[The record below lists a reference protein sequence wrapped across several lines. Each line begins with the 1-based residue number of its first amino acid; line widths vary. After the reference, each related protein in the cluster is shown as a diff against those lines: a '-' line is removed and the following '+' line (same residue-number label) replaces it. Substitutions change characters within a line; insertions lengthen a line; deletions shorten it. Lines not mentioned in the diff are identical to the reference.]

1 MTTQIPQP
9 TTLPTTQESAIPS
22 SAETPR
28 RKDSAYADDNDDGT
42 EADLLK
48 TPPLQKLDMLNTR
61 SRPPTTVEAPPTHRR
76 RRSSVGAAI
85 QSLFSQKK
93 ESALSM
99 ARSQSVGPGATTAVA
114 STPRS
119 SLSEERPFARFF
131 SSLSRFGSEP
141 LDGEMEMEG
150 PFLPPQRPQDAGKK
164 TLVLDL
170 DETLVCSSST
180 PIPDAD
186 LVIPLKSNGQRR
198 PVFVRVRPYV
208 QMFLEK
214 LGDEFE
220 IVVFTASVPEYANAV
235 LNRIDPGR
243 RIRHR
248 LYREHCKLFHG
259 GWIKDLSKLGRQME
273 SIIMLDNCPVSY
285 TYQPLNGVP
294 CTSWYSDKNDTELAE
309 LIPFMLR
316 IKPAADVRIAIGV
329 VWEDTIGRIRDL

>member
-1 MTTQIPQP
+1 MTIPP
-9 TTLPTTQESAIPS
+9 PTLPTHEPEIST
-22 SAETPR
+22 ETPR
-28 RKDSAYADDNDDGT
+28 RKDSAYADDNDDDT
-42 EADLLK
+42 ESHSLK
-48 TPPLQKLDMLNTR
+48 TRPLQKLDMLNTR
-61 SRPPTTVEAPPTHRR
+61 SRPATTTETPPNHRR

-99 ARSQSVGPGATTAVA
+99 TTRSHSVGPGATTPTAGM
-114 STPRS
+114 PRA
-119 SLSEERPFARFF
+119 SLSEDRPFARFF

-141 LDGEMEMEG
+141 LDGGMEMDG

-214 LGDEFE
+214 LGDDFE

-273 SIIMLDNCPVSY
+273 SIILLDNCAVSY

-294 CTSWYSDKNDTELAE
+294 CTTWYSDKSDTELAE